1 MTILDLNSLKPR
13 PIWGRRIIIGILAGA
28 GGNVANAM
36 TDLVAE
42 LGWPL
47 PWKILLGVGV
57 VLLLAL
63 GYKGLSGERRG

>member
-1 MTILDLNSLKPR
+1 MIVRNLNTLIPHH
-13 PIWGRRIIIGILAGA
+13 IWWRRIIIGILAGI

-36 TDLVAE
+36 TDLVTE
-42 LGWPL
+42 LAWPL

-63 GYKGLSGERRG
+63 GYKGLSGERRR